1 MNWLTIYFII
11 LVIGAAQG
19 LLLGLSLLF
28 GKTANRTANRFLGA
42 LLLFFAYR
50 LVAEALRLQG
60 ILSIES
66 WTYHIFLEYNWI
78 WGALLYLFVRSFFDP
93 NFTFQ
98 RRNAWHFVPVV
109 IEFIWSNF
117 IKVQNFYWDGSR
129 ASLSWLGYHG
139 YMLWEH
145 TPFQLIVASGL
156 ILVYVQKSQ
165 SFLQTISL
173 HQLRET
179 ESLQWIRQT
188 LSAYTIFSILVI
200 TVALVDF
207 LFFDYAFNPFYIIP
221 LYIGMSVISY
231 WLGVQGYAR
240 RNANPFKKAAL
251 SERENPA
258 ALKAIIA
265 KLEVRMRDEK
275 WFLDAEL
282 SLTGLAKKLDVK
294 TYLLTQALNRILNQS
309 FNDYI
314 NAWRVR
320 EAQKLLQSP
329 KHQHLTLLAIAYEA
343 GFNSKASFNRIFKKT
358 TGVSPS
364 QWRTEALRSGSDA

>member
-145 TPFQLIVASGL
+145 TPFQLVVASGL
-156 ILVYVQKSQ
+156 ILFYVQKSQ

-294 TYLLTQALNRILNQS
+294 PYLLTQALNRILNQS